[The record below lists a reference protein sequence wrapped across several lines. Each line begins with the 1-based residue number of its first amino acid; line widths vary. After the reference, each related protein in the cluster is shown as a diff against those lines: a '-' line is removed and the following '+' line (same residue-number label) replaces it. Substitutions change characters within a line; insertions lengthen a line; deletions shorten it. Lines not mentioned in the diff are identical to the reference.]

1 MYHKLII
8 LFIGL
13 SILISCSYTPSEKV
27 ESEASLDING
37 KYILVEGNSFYSSF
51 DFKGKSTVSIHSFG
65 IDYVTSYIRDNE
77 YLRIETEPFNLL
89 LKIDSKN
96 SITGEGFAYGLYL
109 KECMLLDTANLENLS
124 IIAALKKDYITTE
137 RNKEN
142 SAVKKSDNN
151 FIFKEN
157 DSFNK
162 DKSKIGEGKE
172 QQHQIEAE
180 KKSKAEEYQK
190 KAPAIKDKIAG
201 AFGFGSTE
209 RYNQD
214 DAAEGSGNQGSQF
227 SNSDHGANDG
237 VGYGFSLEER
247 SCNVFPT
254 PSYIA
259 KIEGKI
265 VVDITVNPK
274 GDVIS
279 ASIGRGTNIDNA
291 SMRKS
296 ALDAARRAKFNSISG
311 ANNQSG
317 TITYLYKLK

>member
-13 SILISCSYTPSEKV
+13 SILISCSHTSSEKV

-96 SITGEGFAYGLYL
+96 SITGEGFAHGLYL
-109 KECMLLDTANLENLS
+109 KECMLLDTVNLENSS

-142 SAVKKSDNN
+142 KKIEVN
-151 FIFKEN
+151 IEKC
-157 DSFNK
+157 
-162 DKSKIGEGKE
+162 KIEEGKE
-172 QQHQIEAE
+172 QHYQIEYE
-180 KKSKAEEYQK
+180 KKSKTRELRK
-190 KAPAIKDKIAG
+190 KEQNIKDKIASVF
-201 AFGFGSTE
+201 AIDSAESYQRSPFGNNNNYGE
-209 RYNQD
+209 NICV
-214 DAAEGSGNQGSQF
+214 GNE
-227 SNSDHGANDG
+227 
-237 VGYGFSLEER
+237 VSLTGR
-247 SCNVFPT
+247 SYDRNGNLPT
-254 PSYIA
+254 PSNA
-259 KIEGKI
+259 VKVEGKI
-265 VVDITVNPK
+265 IVDITVNPK